1 MRACT
6 SVCVCVCAQC
16 VCACRS
22 GGGGSQVI
30 NASERQ
36 LWSGLTH
43 LEISFREERQS
54 GRMVGGGG
62 GGVEGCFC
70 IPCQINK
77 SKLRAFTGVEWG
89 SEGERELEAWGER

>member
-1 MRACT
+1 M
-6 SVCVCVCAQC
+6 SVCG
-16 VCACRS
+16 CACRS
-22 GGGGSQVI
+22 GKGGSQVI

-54 GRMVGGGG
+54 RRTAGRGGGDAS
-62 GGVEGCFC
+62 

-77 SKLRAFTGVEWG
+77 SKLRAFTGSNRAG
-89 SEGERELEAWGER
+89 KERE